1 MSEEAGR
8 STAYMEASLRQLLT
22 ELAEAGRHHDAQE
35 QDHSRKML
43 NLEPATARLLSML
56 VRSSRRTRLL
66 EIGTSNGYST
76 IWLAWATRLMGGHVT
91 SIEREAHKL
100 SLADGNLR
108 QAGLREVV
116 DLIHGDA
123 TQVVATLAGPF
134 DCVFFDADRKSAPS
148 QLALLLPKLTAEVFL
163 LADNALSHPQEIAA
177 YLAAVQALPQF
188 EHLIIPIGK
197 GLSMAYRQTDNAAL
211 LGGIQ

>member
-1 MSEEAGR
+1 
-8 STAYMEASLRQLLT
+8 MEASLRQLLA
-22 ELAEAGRHHDAQE
+22 ELEEAGRHHDAQE

-43 NLEPATARLLSML
+43 NLEPATAHLLSML

-66 EIGTSNGYST
+66 EINGYST
-76 IWLAWATRLMGGHVT
+76 IWLAWATRPVGGHVT

-100 SLADGNLR
+100 ALADGNLR

-134 DCVFFDADRKSAPS
+134 DCVFFDADRKSASS
-148 QLALLLPKLTAEVFL
+148 QLALLVP
-163 LADNALSHPQEIAA
+163 N
-177 YLAAVQALPQF
+177 
-188 EHLIIPIGK
+188 
-197 GLSMAYRQTDNAAL
+197 
-211 LGGIQ
+211 